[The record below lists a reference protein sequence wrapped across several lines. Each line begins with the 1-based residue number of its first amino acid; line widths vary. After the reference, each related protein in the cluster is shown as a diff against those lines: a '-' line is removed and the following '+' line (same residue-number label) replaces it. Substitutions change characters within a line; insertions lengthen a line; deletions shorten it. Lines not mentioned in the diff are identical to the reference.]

1 MIKSMTGFGRGKYEN
16 EGRTYTVEIKS
27 VNHKYS
33 DINVRL
39 PRFLNNVEDKIRK
52 RVAEVISRGKIDIFV
67 SFENYSNKGTTIRIN
82 KDLAKEYIREL
93 KELAEEADLRFDLN
107 VIDVSKFPE
116 ILKLED
122 EDNDELIGQEVMIA
136 LDDAL
141 GKFVSMREIE
151 GEKLVE
157 DIERRI
163 YLIQEK
169 VSEVTKFSSTLV
181 EEYMA
186 RLQTRVNE
194 LLAPGVVDDARLMQE
209 IVIFSDKSSI
219 EEELT
224 RLKSHISQFLELI
237 KQSSPIGKKIDF
249 LIQEINREVNTI
261 GSKANSLDI
270 TNKVIEIKT
279 EVENIREQ
287 FQNIEQSL

>member
-39 PRFLNNVEDKIRK
+39 PRFLNSVEDKIRK
-52 RVAEVISRGKIDIFV
+52 RVAEVISRGKIDIYV
-67 SFENYSNKGTTIRIN
+67 SFENYSSTGTTIRIN
-82 KDLAKEYIREL
+82 KELAKEYIKEL
-93 KELAEEADLRFDLN
+93 KSLAEEADLRFDLN

-122 EDNDELIGQEVMIA
+122 DDDDELIGQEVMIA

-141 GKFVSMREIE
+141 DKFVNMREVE
-151 GEKLVE
+151 GTKLVE

-163 YLIQEK
+163 YIIQDK
-169 VSEVTKFSSTLV
+169 VNEITNFSSTLV
-181 EEYMA
+181 EEYMT
-186 RLQTRVNE
+186 RLTTRVNE
-194 LLAPGVVDDARLMQE
+194 LLAPGVVDEARLMQE

-237 KQSSPIGKKIDF
+237 KQSSPIGKKMDF

-287 FQNIEQSL
+287 IQNIE

>member
-16 EGRTYTVEIKS
+16 EGRTYVVEIKS

-39 PRFLNNVEDKIRK
+39 PRFLNNMEESIRK
-52 RVAEVISRGKIDIFV
+52 RIAEVISRGKIDVFIT
-67 SFENYSNKGTTIRIN
+67 FENYSNKGTTIRIN
-82 KDLAKEYIREL
+82 KELAKEYIKEL
-93 KELAEEADLRFDLN
+93 KSLAEEADLKFDLN

-136 LDDAL
+136 VNDAL
-141 GKFVSMREIE
+141 EKFVSMRELE
-151 GEKLVE
+151 GKKLIE

-169 VSEVTKFSSTLV
+169 VNEITNFSSTLV
-181 EEYMA
+181 EDYMA

-194 LLAPGVVDDARLMQE
+194 LLAPGTVDETRLMQE

-261 GSKANSLDI
+261 GSKANCLDI
-270 TNKVIEIKT
+270 TNRVIEIKT

-287 FQNIEQSL
+287 IQNIE

>member
-16 EGRTYTVEIKS
+16 EGRSYTVEIKS

-39 PRFLNNVEDKIRK
+39 PRFLNSVEDKIRK
-52 RVAEVISRGKIDIFV
+52 TISNSISRGKIDVFIT
-67 SFENYSNKGTTIRIN
+67 FENYSSKGTTIRIN
-82 KDLAKEYIREL
+82 RELAKEYIKEL
-93 KELAEEADLRFDLN
+93 KELATEADLKFDLN

-116 ILKLED
+116 ILKIED
-122 EDNDELIGQEVMIA
+122 DQDEELIENELMIA
-136 LDDAL
+136 VNDAL
-141 GKFVSMREIE
+141 DKFVSMREIE
-151 GEKLVE
+151 GEKLIQ
-157 DIERRI
+157 DIEKRI
-163 YLIQEK
+163 YLIQDK
-169 VSEVTKFSSTLV
+169 VNEITKYSGTLV
-181 EEYMA
+181 EEYMKK
-186 RLQTRVNE
+186 LQVRVKE
-194 LLAPGVVDDARLMQE
+194 LMDNQTVDENRLMQE

-224 RLKSHISQFLELI
+224 RLKSHIAQFLELI

-261 GSKANSLDI
+261 GSKANCLEI
-270 TNKVIEIKT
+270 TNRVIEIKT

-287 FQNIEQSL
+287 IQNIE

>member
-27 VNHKYS
+27 VYHKYS

-39 PRFLNNVEDKIRK
+39 PRFLNSVEDKIRK

-82 KDLAKEYIREL
+82 KDLAKEYIKEL
-93 KELAEEADLRFDLN
+93 KALADEAELKFDLN

-141 GKFVSMREIE
+141 EKFVDMREIE
-151 GEKLVE
+151 GQKLVQ
-157 DIERRI
+157 DIEKRI
-163 YLIQEK
+163 YIIQEK
-169 VSEVTKFSSTLV
+169 VNEVANFSSTLV

-194 LLAPGVVDDARLMQE
+194 LLAPGVVDEARLMQE

-237 KQSSPIGKKIDF
+237 KQASPIGKKIDF

-287 FQNIEQSL
+287 IQNIE

>member
-1 MIKSMTGFGRGKYEN
+1 
-16 EGRTYTVEIKS
+16 
-27 VNHKYS
+27 
-33 DINVRL
+33 
-39 PRFLNNVEDKIRK
+39 
-52 RVAEVISRGKIDIFV
+52 
-67 SFENYSNKGTTIRIN
+67 
-82 KDLAKEYIREL
+82 
-93 KELAEEADLRFDLN
+93 
-107 VIDVSKFPE
+107 
-116 ILKLED
+116 
-122 EDNDELIGQEVMIA
+122 
-136 LDDAL
+136 
-141 GKFVSMREIE
+141 
-151 GEKLVE
+151 
-157 DIERRI
+157 
-163 YLIQEK
+163 
-169 VSEVTKFSSTLV
+169 
-181 EEYMA
+181 MA

-194 LLAPGVVDDARLMQE
+194 LLAPGVVDEARLMQE

-287 FQNIEQSL
+287 IQNIE

>member
-16 EGRTYTVEIKS
+16 GGRTYTVEIKS

-39 PRFLNNVEDKIRK
+39 PRFLNSVEDKIRK

-67 SFENYSNKGTTIRIN
+67 TFENYSSQGTTIRIN
-82 KDLAKEYIREL
+82 KELAKEYIKEL
-93 KELAEEADLRFDLN
+93 KSLADEADLKFDLN

-122 EDNDELIGQEVMIA
+122 EDNEELIEQELMIA

-141 GKFVSMREIE
+141 EKFVSMREIE
-151 GEKLVE
+151 GQKLIE

-163 YLIQEK
+163 YLIQNK
-169 VSEVTKFSSTLV
+169 VNEITKFSSTLV

-186 RLQTRVNE
+186 KLQTRINE
-194 LLAPGVVDDARLMQE
+194 LLAPGTVDEARLMQE

-287 FQNIEQSL
+287 IQNIE

>member
-39 PRFLNNVEDKIRK
+39 PRFLNSVEDKIRK

-82 KDLAKEYIREL
+82 KELAKEYIKEL
-93 KELAEEADLRFDLN
+93 KSLANEADLRFDLN

-122 EDNDELIGQEVMIA
+122 EDNDELIGQEVMVA

-141 GKFVSMREIE
+141 EKFVSMREIE
-151 GEKLVE
+151 GQKLVE

-169 VSEVTKFSSTLV
+169 VNEITKFSSTLV

-194 LLAPGVVDDARLMQE
+194 LLAPGVVDETRLMQE

-287 FQNIEQSL
+287 IQNIE

>member
-39 PRFLNNVEDKIRK
+39 PRFLNSIEDKIRK

-82 KDLAKEYIREL
+82 KELAKEYIKEL
-93 KELAEEADLRFDLN
+93 KSLAEEADLRFDLN

-122 EDNDELIGQEVMIA
+122 EDNEDLIGQEVMIA

-141 GKFVSMREIE
+141 EKFVSMREIE
-151 GEKLVE
+151 GQKLVE
-157 DIERRI
+157 DIEKRI
-163 YLIQEK
+163 NIIQEK
-169 VSEVTKFSSTLV
+169 VKEVSKFSSTLV
-181 EEYMA
+181 EDYIA
-186 RLQTRVNE
+186 RLSSRVNE
-194 LLAPGVVDDARLMQE
+194 LLAPGTVDESRLMQE

-237 KQSSPIGKKIDF
+237 KQTSPIGKKIDF

-261 GSKANSLDI
+261 GSKANCLDI

-287 FQNIEQSL
+287 IQNIE